1 MATTSELL
9 AKGKLAATS
18 GQKDIAREALGRVI
32 EMEPNNEEAWLWL
45 SGVASSLTQM
55 RAALDKVLSINPN
68 NQQARE
74 GLAWVTT
81 REAQMR
87 AGMAA
92 QAAQAAQ
99 AAHMAATSA
108 AAPAEASAN
117 APVAAV
123 LTHSSN
129 LPISDTFTTEEEG
142 EDEQEDETPIIAP
155 KLEAGATPLYP
166 NAGLRLLLLSVE
178 KVTGEK
184 GVNALLNASG
194 LHKYVSNFPPNDMRF
209 VISYEDY
216 SSVGKAM
223 EDFYGRTTKALQ
235 LKVGSEIFLYGLNE
249 QPRLL
254 GVLSTA
260 MKFMP
265 LAMKSKLTLNK
276 MVSTARGLNV
286 PTHLEEDGNS
296 FTYVMEI
303 CPYCYNRQTSV
314 GCNALSGTIA
324 KALNWATGKT
334 FHVEE
339 VTCRGK
345 GAATCSY
352 RVDKT
357 PVEGLN

>member
-1 MATTSELL
+1 MATAEELL

-18 GQKDIAREALGRVI
+18 GQKDIAREALGRVV

-55 RAALDKVLSINPN
+55 RGALDRVISINPN

-74 GLAWVTT
+74 GLAWVNT
-81 REAQMR
+81 REAQLR
-87 AGMAA
+87 AA
-92 QAAQAAQ
+92 QAAQTA
-99 AAHMAATSA
+99 A
-108 AAPAEASAN
+108 AAPAE
-117 APVAAV
+117 VAAATAGAPAHASNV
-123 LTHSSN
+123 PLT
-129 LPISDTFTTEEEG
+129 DTFTAEEEG
-142 EDEQEDETPIIAP
+142 EDEEDDEAPVIAP
-155 KLEAGATPLYP
+155 KLEEGATPMYP
-166 NAGLRLLLLSVE
+166 NAGLRLLLLSIE

-184 GVNALLNASG
+184 GVNALLNASS
-194 LHKYVSNFPPNDMRF
+194 LHKYVGSFPPNDMRF
-209 VISYEDY
+209 IIPYTEY
-216 SSVGKAM
+216 SAVGKAM

-265 LAMKSKLTLNK
+265 LTMKMKLTLNK

-286 PTHLEEDGNS
+286 PTHLEEDNAS
-296 FTYVMEI
+296 YTYVMEI
-303 CPYCYNRQTSV
+303 CPYCYDRTTSV

-345 GAATCSY
+345 GDSACSY

-357 PVEGLN
+357 PAEGQ

>member
-1 MATTSELL
+1 MATASELL

-18 GQKDIAREALGRVI
+18 GQKDIAREALGRVV

-87 AGMAA
+87 A
-92 QAAQAAQ
+92 AQ
-99 AAHMAATSA
+99 AAHAASIAAPVEVSVAAATA
-108 AAPAEASAN
+108 TP
-117 APVAAV
+117 
-123 LTHSSN
+123 THASN
-129 LPISDTFTTEEEG
+129 LPISDTFTIEEEG
-142 EDEQEDETPIIAP
+142 EQEAEDEAPIIAP
-155 KLEAGATPLYP
+155 KLEEGATPLYP

-194 LHKYVSNFPPNDMRF
+194 LHKYVGNFPPNDRRF

-216 SSVGKAM
+216 SAVGKAM

-265 LAMKSKLTLNK
+265 LAMKTKLTLNK

-286 PTHLEEDGNS
+286 PTHLEEDGDS

-345 GAATCSY
+345 GATTCSY

-357 PVEGLN
+357 PVEG

>member
-1 MATTSELL
+1 MATASELL

-18 GQKDIAREALGRVI
+18 GQKDIAREALGRVV

-87 AGMAA
+87 A
-92 QAAQAAQ
+92 AQ
-99 AAHMAATSA
+99 AAHAASVA
-108 AAPAEASAN
+108 APIAAPAAASAN
-117 APVAAV
+117 ATVPIAPA
-123 LTHSSN
+123 HSSN

-142 EDEQEDETPIIAP
+142 EDEAEDEAPIIAP

-194 LHKYVSNFPPNDMRF
+194 LHKYVGNFPPNDMRF

-216 SSVGKAM
+216 SAVGKAM

-265 LAMKSKLTLNK
+265 LAMKTKLTLNK

-286 PTHLEEDGNS
+286 PTHLEEDGDS

-345 GAATCSY
+345 GANTCSY

-357 PVEGLN
+357 PVDG

>member
-1 MATTSELL
+1 MATAEELL

-18 GQKDIAREALGRVI
+18 GQKDLAREALGRVI

-55 RAALDKVLSINPN
+55 RAALDHVLSINPN

-74 GLAWVTT
+74 GLAWVNT
-81 REAQMR
+81 REAQLR
-87 AGMAA
+87 AA
-92 QAAQAAQ
+92 QAQAA
-99 AAHMAATSA
+99 AVATVATPAATPA
-108 AAPAEASAN
+108 TNGATDVAAPAH
-117 APVAAV
+117 P
-123 LTHSSN
+123 SN
-129 LPISDTFTTEEEG
+129 VPITDAFTAEEEG
-142 EDEQEDETPIIAP
+142 EEDEEEAPVIAP
-155 KLEAGATPLYP
+155 KLEEGAMPMYP
-166 NAGLRLLLLSVE
+166 NAGLRLLLLSIE

-184 GVNALLNASG
+184 GVNALLNASN
-194 LHKYVSNFPPNDMRF
+194 LHKYVGNFPPNDMRF
-209 VISYEDY
+209 VIPY
-216 SSVGKAM
+216 SEYSEVGKAM

-265 LAMKSKLTLNK
+265 LAMKMKLTLNK

-286 PTHLEEDGNS
+286 PTHLEEDNNS
-296 FTYVMEI
+296 YTYVMEI
-303 CPYCYNRQTSV
+303 CPYCYDRETSV

-324 KALNWATGKT
+324 KALNWATSKT

-339 VTCRGK
+339 VSCRGK
-345 GAATCSY
+345 GDPACSY

-357 PVEGLN
+357 PSEGQLGVRSEE

>member
-1 MATTSELL
+1 MATASELL

-18 GQKDIAREALGRVI
+18 GQKDVAREALGHVV
-32 EMEPNNEEAWLWL
+32 EMEPDNEEAWLWL

-55 RAALDKVLSINPN
+55 RAALDRVLIINPN

-87 AGMAA
+87 AARAA
-92 QAAQAAQ
+92 DLASAV
-99 AAHMAATSA
+99 ATPA
-108 AAPAEASAN
+108 AAPAEAASAVAATAAN
-117 APVAAV
+117 APA
-123 LTHSSN
+123 SN
-129 LPISDTFTTEEEG
+129 LPIGSTFTAGEEG
-142 EDEQEDETPIIAP
+142 EGREYDTPVIAP
-155 KLEAGATPLYP
+155 KVEVGATPMYP

-194 LHKYVSNFPPNDMRF
+194 LHKYVNNFPPNDMRF
-209 VISYEDY
+209 IIPYDEY
-216 SSVGKAM
+216 SAVGSAM

-254 GVLSTA
+254 GVLGTA

-265 LAMKSKLTLNK
+265 LAMKMKLTLNK

-286 PTHLEEDGNS
+286 PTHLEEDDNY

-303 CPYCYNRQTSV
+303 CPYCYNRTTSV
-314 GCNALSGTIA
+314 GCNALSGTIV

-345 GAATCSY
+345 GATTCSY

-357 PVEGLN
+357 PVEG

>member
-1 MATTSELL
+1 MATASELL

-18 GQKDIAREALGRVI
+18 GQKDIAREALGHVV

-55 RAALDKVLSINPN
+55 RTALDKVLSINPN

-87 AGMAA
+87 A
-92 QAAQAAQ
+92 AQ
-99 AAHMAATSA
+99 AAHAATVAA
-108 AAPAEASAN
+108 AAPVEASA
-117 APVAAV
+117 VAA
-123 LTHSSN
+123 TAAPAHASN
-129 LPISDTFTTEEEG
+129 LPISDSFTAAEEG
-142 EDEQEDETPIIAP
+142 EAEEEEDTPVIAP
-155 KLEAGATPLYP
+155 PVEAGATPLYP

-194 LHKYVSNFPPNDMRF
+194 LHKYVGNFPPNDMRF
-209 VISYEDY
+209 VISYDDY
-216 SSVGKAM
+216 SAVGRAM

-265 LAMKSKLTLNK
+265 LAMKMKLTLNK

-286 PTHLEEDGNS
+286 PTHLEEDGDS

-303 CPYCYNRQTSV
+303 CPYCYNRLTSV
-314 GCNALSGTIA
+314 GCSALSGTIA

-357 PVEGLN
+357 PLEG

>member
-1 MATTSELL
+1 MATANELL
-9 AKGKLAATS
+9 TKGKLAATS
-18 GQKDIAREALGRVI
+18 GQKDIAREALNRVV

-55 RAALDKVLSINPN
+55 RSALERVLTINPN

-87 AGMAA
+87 AA
-92 QAAQAAQ
+92 QAAQAA
-99 AAHMAATSA
+99 ATPAPATATA
-108 AAPAEASAN
+108 AA
-117 APVAAV
+117 
-123 LTHSSN
+123 HSSN
-129 LPISDTFTTEEEG
+129 LPLTDTFTAEEEG
-142 EDEQEDETPIIAP
+142 EDEEPTETPIIAP
-155 KLEAGATPLYP
+155 PLAEGESPKYP

-194 LHKYVSNFPPNDMRF
+194 LHKYVGNFPTNDMRF
-209 VISYEDY
+209 IIPYEEY
-216 SSVGKAM
+216 SAFGRAM

-235 LKVGSEIFLYGLNE
+235 LKVGREIFLYGLNE

-265 LAMKSKLTLNK
+265 LTMKTKLTLNK

-286 PTHLEEDGNS
+286 PTHLEEDNDS
-296 FTYVMEI
+296 FTYVMEV
-303 CPYCYNRQTSV
+303 CPYCYGRQTSV

-324 KALNWATGKT
+324 SALNWATGKT

-345 GAATCSY
+345 GDRTCSY
-352 RVDKT
+352 RVDKN
-357 PVEGLN
+357 PVEG